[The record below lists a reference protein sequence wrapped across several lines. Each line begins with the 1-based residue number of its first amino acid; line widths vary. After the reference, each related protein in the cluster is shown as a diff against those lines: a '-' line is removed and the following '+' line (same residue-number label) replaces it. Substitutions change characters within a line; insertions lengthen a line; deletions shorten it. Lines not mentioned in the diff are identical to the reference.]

1 MRKSVIMVLA
11 VVAVVAVV
19 SSCDM
24 STKGAT
30 IETYAEPGKALL
42 VLDIQ
47 KDFTAEGARM
57 PVNPDQVEGMLSAI
71 NDVAAQFEKSGDTVV
86 YIRNVFPRNEIGNL
100 FRRSAAVVGSPG
112 VEFDERLTRV
122 SDLVFDKSR
131 PDAFSN
137 AGLERLLVAKQI
149 SEVIVAGVFA
159 DQCVYWTSRGAI
171 NRGYKVTY
179 LSDAV
184 AAKSSKGVDKAAGSL
199 ERLGATIAVAAEVM
213 GRAE

>member
-137 AGLERLLVAKQI
+137 AGLHDSRRGRSDGK
-149 SEVIVAGVFA
+149 SRVIG
-159 DQCVYWTSRGAI
+159 CHYPR
-171 NRGYKVTY
+171 
-179 LSDAV
+179 
-184 AAKSSKGVDKAAGSL
+184 
-199 ERLGATIAVAAEVM
+199 
-213 GRAE
+213 